1 MGKTLHYLDYTC
13 PTPEENLALDDALL
27 EHCETHPLA
36 FLRTWE
42 PKTTFVVLGRSRKIQ
57 LEAVYTRCTQDQI
70 KILRRQSGGGTIL
83 QLPGCLN
90 FSVILPIDKYPECK
104 DISSTTTFILSQ
116 HQNSLKNQGITLDI
130 QGSSDLTFKGLKVA
144 GHAQRRLK
152 KSLLFHG
159 CFLLQTNLDK
169 ISQYLN
175 HPQDEPAYRQ
185 KRQHKDFITNLD
197 ISPQT
202 LKTILQAAWNP
213 TETLQA
219 PPQECLSTLKKIIE
233 EKYQNSAWN
242 HLY

>member
-27 EHCETHPLA
+27 EYCETHQLA

-42 PKTTFVVLGRSRKIQ
+42 PNATFVVLGRSRKIQ
-57 LEAVYTRCTQDQI
+57 NETLYTRCTQDQI
-70 KILRRQSGGGTIL
+70 RILRRQSGGGTIL

-90 FSVILPIDKYPECK
+90 FSVILPINEYVECK
-104 DISSTTTFILSQ
+104 DISSTTTFILSK
-116 HQNSLKNQGITLDI
+116 HQNSLKNHGITLDI
-130 QGSSDLTFKGLKVA
+130 QGSSDLTFNGLKVA

-159 CFLLQTNLDK
+159 CFLLQTDLKK
-169 ISQYLN
+169 ISHYLA

-185 KRQHKDFITNLD
+185 KRLHKDFITNLN
-197 ISPQT
+197 IPSQQ
-202 LKTILQAAWNP
+202 LKTIIQNAWSP
-213 TETLQA
+213 TNNIQTL
-219 PPQECLSTLKKIIE
+219 PKECNQTMKIIIK
-233 EKYQNSAWN
+233 EKYESRSWN